1 MTSTARRAVNRV
13 SAARMRATVH
23 ELAADRYSGRRVG
36 TPGGRA
42 AAAWLAAR
50 LRELGGDVRLDGFPV
65 ADVRDLYATPVL
77 EWHDGG
83 TTRLR
88 HRRDFAE
95 HLASAD
101 LPTPRTAP
109 LAPSADGDLRG
120 RWVPAEP
127 GDWAR
132 ACDLA
137 EAQGAA
143 GVLIARGVDAE
154 GWMPKMIAGPRTRG
168 VPILA
173 VRADLHRRLAD
184 TAAER
189 PVQVTASTPLRRLD
203 THGLNVHAHLPRDG
217 KPGPHTGFPRGGKPG
232 AQAGFPRTLGPGLE
246 DDFPWAPGPHGGPGA
261 HVGSPWTTDGEP
273 GAHAGSPWTT
283 DGEPGAYAGSPW
295 TTDGESGAHVL
306 GPGGGV
312 GVRVLLTAHYDGV
325 GDDPGVRLPAAA
337 DNASGVA
344 AVLEAARVLST
355 SPAASRVELSVA
367 FLDGEEAG
375 ARGSAHHAATLPEDT
390 LVINL
395 DGAAELHQAASVE
408 AGGPAHALLA
418 TLDQAGRLTG
428 VPLRAGAMASDNR
441 RYAAA
446 GLPAVGIG
454 MGMPGYQTP
463 AETPDRVRN
472 DTLLAA
478 ARLLVATVELLAR
491 RG

>member
-1 MTSTARRAVNRV
+1 MTSTARRAVDRV

-23 ELAADRYSGRRVG
+23 ELAADRYAGRRVG

-143 GVLIARGVDAE
+143 GVLIARGADAE
-154 GWMPKMIAGPRTRG
+154 GWMPKMIAGPPTRG

-189 PVQVTASTPLRRLD
+189 LVQVTASTPLRRLD
-203 THGLNVHAHLPRDG
+203 THGLNVHAHFPRDG
-217 KPGPHTGFPRGGKPG
+217 KPGT
-232 AQAGFPRTLGPGLE
+232 
-246 DDFPWAPGPHGGPGA
+246 
-261 HVGSPWTTDGEP
+261 
-273 GAHAGSPWTT
+273 HAGSPWTT
-283 DGEPGAYAGSPW
+283 DDEPGAYAGSPR
-295 TTDGESGAHVL
+295 TTGGEPGPHVL

-325 GDDPGVRLPAAA
+325 GDDPGARLPAAA

-428 VPLRAGAMASDNR
+428 APLRAGAMASDNR